1 MSKKSGRG
9 RRGKQQPQ
17 RRPVREP
24 VAHTGEDPAEQ
35 VLLQGL
41 REALRSDEPIDL
53 LTSVS
58 GMLAATAPR
67 RTGPV
72 ERSEEE
78 GPNQSDLIA
87 SFLGTSFAE
96 TTAALHVIRA
106 FGSDEV
112 MDARIGRELDQRRQ
126 PMPRWLTRVA
136 DTELDSQV
144 WFGTDVFRDVDDYLF
159 GATLPSG
166 HSLSVAVLVDN
177 NAGGVVK
184 NAFVLP
190 RPVDEV
196 VAVMRES
203 AGHDEA
209 TSLTPI
215 DAATARAAVE
225 DAIWHGSLLYPP
237 LETDTW
243 PMFQPLIEWLL
254 RTLPEGGTRPE
265 RPEWSE
271 DQRALLAEDFFGS
284 SYGVILD
291 DTDHRMLLASLV
303 DYAIDY
309 GVGDPLLWSPFRVE
323 MLLLDWFP
331 RKVVAEPA
339 FLTKLPELLRAYI
352 LYAHERAGIPGH
364 LTAEPLAALDDC
376 APEYQRLIRTERLQ
390 GPEALM
396 ARMFEEPGA
405 RAADE
410 DLDLGDED
418 LLEPPSPQEAM
429 QRFGLFMLESLAAAV
444 GGHYQ
449 LRNLGVEPLPDEPFE
464 WAGIPDGI
472 RPMVTEVLTH
482 CDRCGDEL
490 LGVEHRTAMRRFL
503 GRAAVV
509 DPVPF
514 RRKD

>member
-1 MSKKSGRG
+1 M
-9 RRGKQQPQ
+9 
-17 RRPVREP
+17 
-24 VAHTGEDPAEQ
+24 
-35 VLLQGL
+35 
-41 REALRSDEPIDL
+41 
-53 LTSVS
+53 
-58 GMLAATAPR
+58 
-67 RTGPV
+67 
-72 ERSEEE
+72 
-78 GPNQSDLIA
+78 
-87 SFLGTSFAE
+87 
-96 TTAALHVIRA
+96 
-106 FGSDEV
+106 
-112 MDARIGRELDQRRQ
+112 
-126 PMPRWLTRVA
+126 
-136 DTELDSQV
+136 
-144 WFGTDVFRDVDDYLF
+144 
-159 GATLPSG
+159 
-166 HSLSVAVLVDN
+166 
-177 NAGGVVK
+177 
-184 NAFVLP
+184 
-190 RPVDEV
+190 
-196 VAVMRES
+196 
-203 AGHDEA
+203 
-209 TSLTPI
+209 
-215 DAATARAAVE
+215 
-225 DAIWHGSLLYPP
+225 
-237 LETDTW
+237 
-243 PMFQPLIEWLL
+243 
-254 RTLPEGGTRPE
+254 
-265 RPEWSE
+265 
-271 DQRALLAEDFFGS
+271 
-284 SYGVILD
+284 
-291 DTDHRMLLASLV
+291 
-303 DYAIDY
+303 
-309 GVGDPLLWSPFRVE
+309 LWSPFRVE

-514 RRKD
+514 RRKASPVRLAAAVAWVIARANGTVSDSQSELSVGELMAWFGVKGTVSQRAEPLLLANGVDPVAFSDDSMLGTADLLVSARRAYMVAQRDRWLKELLPDQVQRDPG